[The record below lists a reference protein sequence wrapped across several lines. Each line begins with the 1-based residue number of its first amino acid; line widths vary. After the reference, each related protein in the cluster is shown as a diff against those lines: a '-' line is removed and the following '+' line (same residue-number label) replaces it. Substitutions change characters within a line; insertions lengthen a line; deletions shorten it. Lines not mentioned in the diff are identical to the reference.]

1 MKGFLKFFCI
11 SLVISFFC
19 CGCGQKKT
27 EHTSTISQKYD
38 SDLEYIMDKG
48 NMIIGITDFKPLDY
62 LENSKWIGFDAD
74 FATLFAENLGVSVTF
89 LEIDWDKKVELLN
102 DGTID
107 CVWNGM
113 TLSEEVKDT
122 MSYSISYLN
131 NAQMVVVPKKNAE
144 GLQTI
149 EDCMHFLFAVES
161 GSTGESELKERNYR
175 YIQADSQM
183 EALSNVN
190 LEKAD
195 AAVIDAIM
203 ASALIGSGKQF
214 EKLLCVASVG
224 TEEYVVGF
232 RKGSDITEKFNVF
245 WREHYKK
252 GTVKELAE
260 KYEVQEMLIEP

>member
-1 MKGFLKFFCI
+1 MKGFLKLFCI
-11 SLVISFFC
+11 SLMISFFY

-27 EHTSTISQKYD
+27 EHTISQKFD
-38 SDLEYIMDKG
+38 SDLEYIMDKK
-48 NMIIGITDFKPLDY
+48 NIIIGVTDFKPLDY
-62 LENSKWIGFDAD
+62 LENAKWIGFDAD
-74 FATLFAENLGVSVTF
+74 FATLFAENLGVCVTF

-107 CVWNGM
+107 CIWNGM
-113 TLSEEVKDT
+113 TLSEEVKNA

-161 GSTGESELKERNYR
+161 GSTGALELKERNYR

-190 LEKAD
+190 SEKAD

-203 ASALIGSGKQF
+203 AGALIGSGKQF
-214 EKLLCVASVG
+214 EELLCIDSVG
-224 TEEYVVGF
+224 VEEYVVGF
-232 RKGSDITEKFNVF
+232 RKDSDVTEKFNTF
-245 WREHYKK
+245 WKEQYEN
-252 GTVKELAE
+252 GTIKEIAE
-260 KYEVQEMLIEP
+260 KYEVQEMLIKP